1 MRDVAIVGVSMI
13 KFGRYPDRDVANLA
27 AQAGFEAL
35 SDAGMTMKSI
45 EALYS
50 GNLYQTSGSGQRILQ
65 NLGQTGIPVVN
76 VANAC
81 ATGSTAFREA
91 YFAIASGAY
100 DVVMAVGSEQ
110 MGKQGLLGGAGRADP
125 ATALEGRVG
134 SYLMPAVF
142 GMAGMEHSK
151 AYGTQL
157 EHFAMASVKNHWH
170 STMNPLAQ
178 YQKESPLDEV
188 VNARMIAYPNTL
200 LMCCPTGDGA
210 AAAILCSMEKAKQFT
225 TQPIKVAASVLTS
238 DPYTDRDLTLPDIN
252 TLTRNAAKIAYE
264 QAGVGPADL
273 SQVELHDCFATAE
286 LLHYE
291 NLGLCGE
298 GEAGKHVASGAPWNG
313 NKVPTKYEED
323 LAPYQDKT
331 YKPASTAVVNASGG
345 LLSKGHPLGAT
356 GVANIAE
363 IVWHLRGQAGGRQ
376 VEGSKVGLAH
386 VIGLCSACTIHIL
399 QK

>member
-1 MRDVAIVGVSMI
+1 
-13 KFGRYPDRDVANLA
+13 
-27 AQAGFEAL
+27 
-35 SDAGMTMKSI
+35 
-45 EALYS
+45 
-50 GNLYQTSGSGQRILQ
+50 
-65 NLGQTGIPVVN
+65 VVN

-110 MGKQGLLGGAGRADP
+110 MGKQGLLGSRGDP
-125 ATALEGRVG
+125 ATSLEGRVG
-134 SYLMPAVF
+134 SYMMPAVF
-142 GMAGMEHSK
+142 GMAGMEHSRQ
-151 AYGTQL
+151 YGTKQ
-157 EHFAMASVKNHWH
+157 EHFAMASVKNHFH
-170 STMNPLAQ
+170 STQNPLAQ

-188 VNARMIAYPNTL
+188 MNARTIAYPNTL

-210 AAAILCSMEKAKQFT
+210 AAAILMSMDKARQFT
-225 TQPIKVAASVLTS
+225 TQPIKIAASVLTS

-264 QAGVGPADL
+264 QAGIGPEDL

-291 NLGLCGE
+291 NLGLCEDGM
-298 GEAGKHVASGAPWNG
+298 AGVHVASGAPWIN
-313 NKVPTKYEED
+313 NTIPMKYQED
-323 LAPYQDKT
+323 IAPFQDKT
-331 YKPASTAVVNASGG
+331 YKPKTTAVVNASGG

-363 IVWHLRGQAGGRQ
+363 IVFHLRGQAGGRQ
-376 VEGSKVGLAH
+376 VEGSKIGMAH

>member
-1 MRDVAIVGVSMI
+1 MREVAIIGVNMI
-13 KFGRYPDRDVANLA
+13 KFGRYPDRDVAQLA
-27 AQAGFEAL
+27 AQSGLAAL
-35 SDAGMTMKSI
+35 KDAGVEMKDI

-65 NLGQTGIPVVN
+65 QMGQTGIPVVN

-100 DVVMAVGSEQ
+100 DIVMAVGSEQ
-110 MGKQGLLGGAGRADP
+110 MGKQGLLGSRGDP
-125 ATALEGRVG
+125 ATSLEGRVG
-134 SYLMPAVF
+134 SYMMPAVF
-142 GMAGMEHSK
+142 GMAGMEHMRS
-151 AYGTQL
+151 YGTQQ
-157 EHFAMASVKNHWH
+157 EHFALASVKNHLH
-170 STMNPLAQ
+170 STQNPLAQ

-188 VNARMIAYPNTL
+188 LNGRVIAYPNTL

-210 AAAILCSMEKAKQFT
+210 AAAVLCSMDKARQYT

-238 DPYTDRDLTLPDIN
+238 DPFTDRDLTLPDIN

-264 QAGVGPADL
+264 QAGVGPQDL

-291 NLGLCGE
+291 NLGLCGD
-298 GEAGKHVASGAPWNG
+298 GEAGKHVASGAPWIT
-313 NKVPTKYEED
+313 NKIPTKYEED
-323 LAPYQDKT
+323 VAPFQDKT
-331 YKPASTAVVNASGG
+331 YQPKSTAVVNASGG

-363 IVWHLRGQAGGRQ
+363 IVFHLRGQAGGRQ

>member
-1 MRDVAIVGVSMI
+1 MREVAVIGVSMI
-13 KFGRYPDRDVANLA
+13 KFGRYPDKEVAQLA
-27 AQAGFEAL
+27 AQAGHEAL
-35 SDAGMTMKSI
+35 KDAGVEMKAI
-45 EALYS
+45 ESLYS

-65 NLGQTGIPVVN
+65 QMGQTGIPVVN

-91 YFAIASGAY
+91 YFAVASGAY
-100 DVVMAVGSEQ
+100 DIVMAVGSEQ
-110 MGKQGLLGGAGRADP
+110 MGKQGLLGSRGDP
-125 ATALEGRVG
+125 ATSLEGRVG
-134 SYLMPAVF
+134 SYMMPAVF

-151 AYGTQL
+151 KYGTQQ
-157 EHFAMASVKNHWH
+157 EHFALASVKNHFH
-170 STMNPLAQ
+170 STQNPLAQ

-188 VNARMIAYPNTL
+188 MNGRVIAYPNTL

-210 AAAILCSMEKAKQFT
+210 AAAILCSMGKARQYT

-264 QAGVGPADL
+264 QAGIGPEDL

-291 NLGLCGE
+291 NLGLCEE
-298 GEAGKHVASGAPWNG
+298 GMAGKHVASGAPWIG
-313 NKVPTKYEED
+313 NKIPTKYQED
-323 LAPYQDKT
+323 IAPFQDKT
-331 YKPASTAVVNASGG
+331 YKPKTKTVVNASGG

-363 IVWHLRGQAGGRQ
+363 LVWHLRGQAGNRQ
-376 VEGSKVGLAH
+376 VEGSKIAMAH
-386 VIGLCSACTIHIL
+386 VIGLCSACTLNIL

>member
-1 MRDVAIVGVSMI
+1 MREVAVIGVSMI
-13 KFGRYPDRDVANLA
+13 KFGRYPDKSVAELA
-27 AQAGFEAL
+27 AQAGLDAL
-35 SDAGMTMKSI
+35 KDAGVDMKAI
-45 EALYS
+45 EAFYS

-65 NLGQTGIPVVN
+65 QMGQTGVPVVN

-110 MGKQGLLGGAGRADP
+110 MGKQGLLGSRGDP
-125 ATALEGRVG
+125 ATSLEGRVG
-134 SYLMPAVF
+134 SYMMPAVF
-142 GMAGMEHSK
+142 GMAGMEHAR
-151 AYGTQL
+151 AYGTSL
-157 EHFAMASVKNHWH
+157 EQFALASVKNHWH

-188 VNARMIAYPNTL
+188 VNSRMIAYPNTL

-210 AAAILCSMEKAKQFT
+210 AAAILCSMDKARQYT

-238 DPYTDRDLTLPDIN
+238 DPFTDRDLTLPDIN

-264 QAGVGPADL
+264 QAGIGPEDL

-286 LLHYE
+286 VLHYE
-291 NLGLCGE
+291 NLGLCDDGD
-298 GEAGKHVASGAPWNG
+298 AAKFLASGAPWLG
-313 NKVPTKYEED
+313 NKIPTKYEED
-323 LAPYQDKT
+323 VAPYVDKT
-331 YKPASTAVVNASGG
+331 YAPKSKAVVNASGG

-363 IVWHLRGQAGGRQ
+363 VVWHLRGQAGARQ
-376 VEGSKVGLAH
+376 VEGSKVALAH
-386 VIGLCSACTIHIL
+386 VIGLCSACTINIL